1 MCRRLRGQ
9 GWRILHIDAPMTLHD
24 LRMTHFSQYWRRAT
38 RCGHAYAQ
46 VSGMFRGT
54 ADPFWTS
61 ETRRNLQRG
70 TLLLVLFVAAVA
82 ASVWLRNAWP
92 FLSLCVLILLAS
104 IRSAYK
110 ARSRSDSWLTLL
122 LFGLHSHLQEI
133 PIFLGQVRYR
143 VAKASSRKVALI
155 EYKRA

>member
-1 MCRRLRGQ
+1 
-9 GWRILHIDAPMTLHD
+9 
-24 LRMTHFSQYWRRAT
+24 
-38 RCGHAYAQ
+38 
-46 VSGMFRGT
+46 
-54 ADPFWTS
+54 
-61 ETRRNLQRG
+61 
-70 TLLLVLFVAAVA
+70 VLFAAAVA
-82 ASVWLRNAWP
+82 ASIWLRNAWP
-92 FLSLCVLILLAS
+92 FLSLVVLILLAS
-104 IRSAYK
+104 TRSAYK